1 MVRTLADIDRDLARV
16 AAQLVTH
23 HRCTDTINGVV
34 VHRCR
39 EGRELLAQAD
49 ALLDERR
56 SVEH

>member
-1 MVRTLADIDRDLARV
+1 MTRTLTDIDRDLAKV

-23 HRCTDTINGVV
+23 HRCTDSVQGVV

-56 SVEH
+56 RLER